1 MASGR
6 KQSSSGHVAPE
17 AVSFGTIAS
26 GTVVVID
33 EMPKINTGVAP
44 KQIGE
49 CLADDATVAAVM
61 LTEWGASAGLI
72 GTKIARDEAGRRIV
86 RRLKELGVRGSFR
99 MTSKFK
105 SPFSLTMADKAGNRT
120 YFWERPREILETL
133 DEADLSM
140 IRTAKLLYLDWYNH
154 PHTLRAIKEAEAF
167 GVPVFFNFEHAHE
180 DAHLLSV
187 YGRYV
192 HTVQACTD
200 IAQVKDNASEVGERL
215 LNAGASLVLVTMAS
229 RGCLAMSKDEA
240 IRIHAPSLGV
250 VDSTG
255 AGATF
260 SAGFIFGT
268 LQGWELEKCVRFAVA
283 AASLKCTTVGLAAF
297 PVSQIRELADQLRR
311 E

>member
-6 KQSSSGHVAPE
+6 KQYSTGHVAPA
-17 AVSFGTIAS
+17 AVSFGTIAA

-33 EMPKINTGVAP
+33 EIPKINTGVVP
-44 KQIGE
+44 KQIAE
-49 CLADDATVAAVM
+49 FLSDDATVVAVM
-61 LTEWGASAGLI
+61 LTEWGGSAGLI
-72 GTKIARDEAGRRIV
+72 GTKIARDEAGRRTV

-105 SPFSLTMADKAGNRT
+105 SPFNLCMADKAGNRT

-140 IRTAKLLYLDWYNH
+140 IRTAKVLYLDWYDH

-167 GVPVFFNFEHAHE
+167 GVPVFLNFEHVHE

-240 IRIHAPSLGV
+240 IRIHAPSLDV
-250 VDSTG
+250 VDGTA

-297 PVSQIRELADQLRR
+297 PVSQIQELADQLRR